1 MPDVSRTEIGRRIF
15 SLQKEKNVERA
26 IEKIRQHL
34 GPEWGFFSQD
44 DLKVLKY
51 IIGETWVFS
60 ERDLWEKIS
69 FSSITRIE
77 LMDIISIGRK
87 SLEKEMN
94 ERNAVENVAAI
105 LFPAT
110 EKRSSTGS

>member
-15 SLQKEKNVERA
+15 SLQKEKNVELA

-34 GPEWGFFSQD
+34 GSEWAGFSQD

-51 IIGETWVFS
+51 MLGEVWVYL
-60 ERDLWEKIS
+60 ERDLWEKIT

-77 LMDIISIGRK
+77 LLDVISLGRK
-87 SLEKEMN
+87 SRTKEMN
-94 ERNAVENVAAI
+94 ERNAVEGVTAI
-105 LFPAT
+105 LLPVA
-110 EKRSSTGS
+110 KKIS